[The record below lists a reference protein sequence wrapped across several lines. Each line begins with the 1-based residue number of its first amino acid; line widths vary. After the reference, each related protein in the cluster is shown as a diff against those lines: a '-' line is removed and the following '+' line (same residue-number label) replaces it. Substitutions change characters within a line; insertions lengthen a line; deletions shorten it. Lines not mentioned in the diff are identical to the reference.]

1 MTPQQFFLILRARWL
16 VLLLTFVAVVGTTAT
31 VSLLSDKQYAASA
44 SVVLDVKSPDPV
56 SGMMLAG
63 LMAPG
68 YMATQVDIIKSD
80 RVARRVVRNLKL
92 DSSAA
97 AQAQW
102 VEATEGRGDMVD
114 WLSDLLQKNLD
125 VKPSRESNVINIEY
139 VASDPRFAAAVANAF
154 AQAYI
159 DVNVDLRT
167 EPARQY
173 AGFFDQ
179 QTRAARERLEVAQK
193 NLSDYQQR
201 HGITSTDER
210 LDFETAKLNETSS
223 QLTAIQAATTDS
235 QSKRQRSDGESLA
248 EVMQS
253 PLINGLKADIARQ
266 QARLTEAAVNLG
278 VNHPQYQRMDT
289 ELQALRRQ
297 LQAETDKIT
306 SAINTTYEV
315 NRQRE
320 AQLRSALQAQKTR
333 VLELNQQRDQIM
345 VLRREI
351 EMAQRLFDTVST
363 RASQSTLESQAS
375 QTNISVL
382 NPAVPPTEASG
393 PRVKLNVAIAIFLG
407 GLLGVMLATAL
418 EFVQRRVRSPDDLS
432 ALGELPLL
440 GQVSSARGM
449 IRPLRLSVS
458 RSAT

>member
-16 VLLLTFVAVVGTTAT
+16 VLLVTFALVVGATAT
-31 VSLLSDKQYAASA
+31 WSLLSPRQYTATA

-80 RVARRVVRNLKL
+80 RVARRVVRSLRM

-97 AQAQW
+97 VQAQW
-102 VEATEGRGDMVD
+102 AEDTGGRGNLVD
-114 WLSDLLQKNLD
+114 WLSERIKLPLE

-139 VASDPRFAAAVANAF
+139 VGNDPQFAAAVANAF
-154 AQAYI
+154 AQAYV
-159 DVNVDLRT
+159 DVNVELRT

-173 AGFFDQ
+173 AGFFDE
-179 QTRAARERLEVAQK
+179 QTRAARERLEKAQAA
-193 NLSDYQQR
+193 LSDYQQR
-201 HGITSTDER
+201 HGITSVDER

-223 QLTAIQAATTDS
+223 QLTAIQASTTDS
-235 QSKRQRSDGESLA
+235 QSKRLRNDGASLA

-266 QARLTEAAVNLG
+266 EARLNEASINLG
-278 VNHPQYQRMDT
+278 ANHPQFQRMQT
-289 ELQALRRQ
+289 ELNALREQ
-297 LQAETDKIT
+297 LSAETTKIT
-306 SAINTTYEV
+306 GSINTTYEV

-320 AQLRSALQAQKTR
+320 GQLRAALEAQKAR
-333 VLELNQQRDQIM
+333 VLEINQQRDQIN

-351 EMAQRLFDTVST
+351 ESAQRLFDTLSG
-363 RASQSTLESQAS
+363 RASQSTLESQTN

-382 NPAVPPTEASG
+382 NPATPPGKPSG
-393 PRVKLNVAIAIFLG
+393 PRTRLHVALAMFLG
-407 GLLGVMLATAL
+407 GLLGVMLAMAL
-418 EFVQRRVRSPDDLS
+418 EFLQRRVRSVDDL
-432 ALGELPLL
+432 ALFGELPLL
-440 GQVSSARGM
+440 GQVSSARRM
-449 IRPLRLSVS
+449 MRAPRL
-458 RSAT
+458 AKGGA

>member
-16 VLLLTFVAVVGTTAT
+16 VLLVTFALVVGATAT
-31 VSLLSDKQYAASA
+31 WSLLSPRQYTATA

-80 RVARRVVRNLKL
+80 RVARRVVRSLRM

-97 AQAQW
+97 VQAQW
-102 VEATEGRGDMVD
+102 AEDTGGRGNLVD
-114 WLSDLLQKNLD
+114 WLSERIKLPLE

-139 VASDPRFAAAVANAF
+139 AGNDPQFAAAVANAF
-154 AQAYI
+154 AQAYV
-159 DVNVDLRT
+159 DVNVELRT

-173 AGFFDQ
+173 AGFFDE
-179 QTRAARERLEVAQK
+179 QTRAARERLEKAQAA
-193 NLSDYQQR
+193 LSDYQQR
-201 HGITSTDER
+201 HGITSVDER

-223 QLTAIQAATTDS
+223 QLTAIQASTTDS
-235 QSKRQRSDGESLA
+235 QSKRLRNDGASLA

-266 QARLTEAAVNLG
+266 EARLNEASINLG
-278 VNHPQYQRMDT
+278 ANHPQFQRMQT
-289 ELQALRRQ
+289 ELNALREQ
-297 LQAETDKIT
+297 LSAETTKIT
-306 SAINTTYEV
+306 GSINTTYEV

-320 AQLRSALQAQKTR
+320 GQLRAALEAQKAR
-333 VLELNQQRDQIM
+333 VLEINQQRDQIN

-351 EMAQRLFDTVST
+351 ESAQRLFDTLSG
-363 RASQSTLESQAS
+363 RASQSTLESQTN

-382 NPAVPPTEASG
+382 NPATPPGKPSG
-393 PRVKLNVAIAIFLG
+393 PRTRLHVALAMFLG
-407 GLLGVMLATAL
+407 GLLGVMLAMAL
-418 EFVQRRVRSPDDLS
+418 EFLQRRVRSVDDL
-432 ALGELPLL
+432 ALFGELPLL
-440 GQVSSARGM
+440 GQVSSARRM
-449 IRPLRLSVS
+449 MRAPRL
-458 RSAT
+458 AKGGA

>member
-1 MTPQQFFLILRARWL
+1 MTPQQFLLILRARWL
-16 VLLLTFVAVVGTTAT
+16 VMLLTLVVVVGTTAG
-31 VSLLSDKQYAASA
+31 VSFTADKQYTATA

-68 YMATQVDIIKSD
+68 YMATQVDIIRSD
-80 RVARRVVRNLKL
+80 RTARRVVRNLKL
-92 DSSAA
+92 DTSSA

-102 VEATEGRGDMVD
+102 TEATGGRGDMVD
-114 WLSDLLQKNLD
+114 WLSDLLQRNLD

-139 VASDPRFAAAVANAF
+139 VGNDPRFAAAVANAF
-154 AQAYI
+154 AQAYV

-173 AGFFDQ
+173 ASFFDE
-179 QTRAARERLEVAQK
+179 QTRMARERLEGAQK
-193 NLSDYQQR
+193 ALSDYQQT

-235 QSKRQRSDGESLA
+235 QSKRLRSDSESVS

-266 QARLTEAAVNLG
+266 EARLTEAAVNLG
-278 VNHPQYQRMDT
+278 RNHPQFQRMET
-289 ELQALRRQ
+289 ELRALRDQ
-297 LQAETDKIT
+297 LDNETRKIT
-306 SAINTTYEV
+306 TSITTTYEV

-320 AQLRSALQAQKTR
+320 SQLRSALEAQKQR
-333 VLELNQQRDQIM
+333 VLLLNQQRDEIA

-351 EMAQRLFDTVST
+351 EMAQRLFDTVSS
-363 RASQSTLESQAS
+363 RASQSTLESQTS
-375 QTNISVL
+375 QTNIAVL
-382 NPAVPPTEASG
+382 NPAVPPTDPSG
-393 PRVKLNVAIAIFLG
+393 PRTRLNVMIAMFLG
-407 GLLGVMLATAL
+407 GLLGVLLATTL
-418 EFVQRRVRSPDDLS
+418 EFIQRRVRSVDDLA
-432 ALGELPLL
+432 ALGPLPLL
-440 GQVSSARGM
+440 GEVSSARGM
-449 IRPLRLSVS
+449 IRPLRFTLK
-458 RSAT
+458 RGAA

>member
-16 VLLLTFVAVVGTTAT
+16 VLLVTFALVVGATAT
-31 VSLLSDKQYAASA
+31 WSLLSPRQYTATA

-80 RVARRVVRNLKL
+80 RVARRVVRSLRM

-97 AQAQW
+97 VQAQW
-102 VEATEGRGDMVD
+102 AEDTGGRGNLVD
-114 WLSDLLQKNLD
+114 WLSERIKLPLE

-139 VASDPRFAAAVANAF
+139 VGNDPQFAAAVANAF
-154 AQAYI
+154 AQAYV
-159 DVNVDLRT
+159 DVNVELRT

-173 AGFFDQ
+173 AGFFDE
-179 QTRAARERLEVAQK
+179 QTRAARERLEKAQAA
-193 NLSDYQQR
+193 LSDYQQR
-201 HGITSTDER
+201 HGITSVDER

-223 QLTAIQAATTDS
+223 QLTAIQASTTDS
-235 QSKRQRSDGESLA
+235 QSKRLRNDGASLA

-266 QARLTEAAVNLG
+266 EARLNEASINLG
-278 VNHPQYQRMDT
+278 ANHPQFQRMQT
-289 ELQALRRQ
+289 ELNALREQ
-297 LQAETDKIT
+297 LSAETTKIT
-306 SAINTTYEV
+306 GSINTTYEV

-320 AQLRSALQAQKTR
+320 GQLRAALEAQKAR
-333 VLELNQQRDQIM
+333 VLEINQQRDQIN

-351 EMAQRLFDTVST
+351 ESAQRLFDTLSG
-363 RASQSTLESQAS
+363 RASQSTLESQTN

-382 NPAVPPTEASG
+382 NPATPPGKPSG
-393 PRVKLNVAIAIFLG
+393 PRTRLHVALAMFLG
-407 GLLGVMLATAL
+407 GLLGVMLAMAL
-418 EFVQRRVRSPDDLS
+418 EFLQRRVRSADDL
-432 ALGELPLL
+432 ALFGELPLL
-440 GQVSSARGM
+440 GQVSSARRM
-449 IRPLRLSVS
+449 MRAPRL
-458 RSAT
+458 AKGGA